1 MIKKGIILA
10 GGMGSRVGP
19 STKAISKQLIPIA
32 DKPIIFY
39 SLSILMLLNIKDI
52 LIIVKPL
59 DQHSFESL
67 LGNGKN
73 FGIKITYAT
82 QNKPK
87 GLPDAFILGKKFIK
101 NNSVALILGDNFFHG
116 QSLVELLNDTSL
128 KFKSGANIFSYN
140 VKNPQDYGVIETLKS
155 TIKIVEKPKKTK
167 SKKAITGLYF
177 FDQEVSKF
185 SKNLKYSKRGEL
197 EIVDLLKVYLKSKKL
212 LITELGRGSVWLD
225 TGTSEDIS
233 KASNY
238 VEILQDRQNLKIGC
252 IEEIAFKKKWINKNQ
267 LRSRIN
273 FYGKNKYSDYLKELL
288 DERI

>member
-1 MIKKGIILA
+1 M
-10 GGMGSRVGP
+10 
-19 STKAISKQLIPIA
+19 
-32 DKPIIFY
+32 
-39 SLSILMLLNIKDI
+39 
-52 LIIVKPL
+52 
-59 DQHSFESL
+59 
-67 LGNGKN
+67 
-73 FGIKITYAT
+73 
-82 QNKPK
+82 
-87 GLPDAFILGKKFIK
+87 
-101 NNSVALILGDNFFHG
+101 ILGDNFFHG
-116 QSLVELLNDTSL
+116 QSLVELLNNTSL
-128 KFKSGANIFSYN
+128 KFESGANIFSYN
-140 VKNPQDYGVIETLKS
+140 VKNPQDYGVIETLKNN
-155 TIKIVEKPKKTK
+155 IKITEKPKKTK

-177 FDQEVSKF
+177 FDRDVSKF

-252 IEEIAFKKKWINKNQ
+252 IEEIAFKKRWINKNQ

-288 DERI
+288 DEGI